1 MDGPVSSALRAVLR
15 GLLSTGRPDEVVSGM
30 ALGFDMIW
38 AEEAL
43 ELEIPV
49 HAAVPFD
56 GQERTW
62 PRASQARYRALLE
75 HPLVTV
81 TICAPG
87 GATSV
92 NHKFG
97 HRNRWMIDR
106 AKKAD
111 EGRLVS
117 CWDGTS
123 GGTMNTTL
131 YARDVELPIT
141 RVRPTTID
149 RRTWV
154 VEHEHAKAS

>member
-1 MDGPVSSALRAVLR
+1 MDGPVSTVLRSTLRA
-15 GLLSTGRPDEVVSGM
+15 LLSEEPPDEVISGM

-49 HAAVPFD
+49 HAAVPFE

-62 PRASQARYRALLE
+62 PKASQARYRALLE

-87 GATSV
+87 GPTSV
-92 NHKFG
+92 NHKFD
-97 HRNRWMIDR
+97 HRNRWMVDR
-106 AKKAD
+106 AMKTENGK
-111 EGRLVS
+111 LVS

-123 GGTMNTTL
+123 GGTMNTTI
-131 YARDVELPIT
+131 YAREVGLKII
-141 RVRPTTID
+141 RVRPTTVD
-149 RRTWV
+149 RRTWI
-154 VEHEHAKAS
+154 VEREAA